1 MTIEQVAGLAKDFV
15 LGTIMFFLYWS
26 ERGDR
31 KDATALALSQ
41 ASATIATMTEALKAT
56 SEALKALTGV
66 KTDSPSQ

>member
-41 ASATIATMTEALKAT
+41 ANATIATMTEALKAT

>member
-41 ASATIATMTEALKAT
+41 ANATIATMTEALKAT
-56 SEALKALTGV
+56 SEALKALAGV